1 MKEDKLERCGFC
13 GRWFTGDKF
22 IDLEGIKERSDAEL
36 NSAPL
41 GYCPE
46 AQQEDYEQNPPPYE
60 PTIQEMAEAGIISL
74 DSQGNPM

>member
-1 MKEDKLERCGFC
+1 MNKEKLERCGFC

-22 IDLEGIKERSDAEL
+22 IDLEGIKERTDAEL

-46 AQQEDYEQNPPPYE
+46 AQQEQSNEEKAYE
-60 PTIQEMAEAGIISL
+60 PTTQEMVDAGIISL